1 MYLNYQNVYIQNKI
15 RNLDVHYIQ
24 SKSIFHSIYLKMND
38 SVFLFF
44 FNGYD
49 KIGCFGPDSKL
60 PKSITELLF
69 SFLELFKHKELLP

>member
-1 MYLNYQNVYIQNKI
+1 
-15 RNLDVHYIQ
+15 
-24 SKSIFHSIYLKMND
+24 MND

-44 FNGYD
+44 YNGYD

-69 SFLELFKHKELLP
+69 SFLELFKHKELLPWLFSGFSIGSDGSV